1 MATVQRL
8 QFPALRSPLN
18 SRSHP
23 ADGLGGMASFAH
35 PAPSRARVPYSIFI
49 TLALFGVSV
58 FGTGFWIRT
67 QTRPPLDPLFLTAHH
82 QLLGYQFQEV
92 PLGAQVAET
101 LATTHLFNGHFFDS
115 HSNRVSVFEAQW
127 QAGEGTGGNLFGHTP
142 EICWVGQ
149 GFRTVRFNEPS
160 QVFLSF
166 AGRPIPFQ
174 CRVLRHPQLPT
185 PEITLWAACVDG
197 RWDDVLLGPPPNLN
211 DGAVTVGAYLQ
222 EVGRTLTTRWASVC
236 RLVQNP
242 FHVGAR
248 KQFIRFSMP
257 LNTGWEPALIELER
271 FAHQW
276 LEPQGPLSKG

>member
-1 MATVQRL
+1 
-8 QFPALRSPLN
+8 
-18 SRSHP
+18 
-23 ADGLGGMASFAH
+23 MASLAH
-35 PAPSRARVPYSIFI
+35 PAPSRARVRYSIII

-67 QTRPPLDPLFLTAHH
+67 QTRPAHDPLFLTARH
-82 QLLGYQFQEV
+82 QIPGYQFQEV

-127 QAGEGTGGNLFGHTP
+127 PAGQGTGGNIFGHTP

-149 GFRTVRFNEPS
+149 GFRTVRLSEPS
-160 QVFLSF
+160 QVFLNF
-166 AGRPIPFQ
+166 AGRRISFQ

-197 RWDDVLLGPPPNLN
+197 RWDDVLLGPPLNLN
-211 DGAVTVGAYLQ
+211 DEAVTVGTYLQ
-222 EVGRTLTTRWASVC
+222 EVGRTLTTRWASVR

-257 LNTGWEPALIELER
+257 LNSGWEPALVELER

-276 LEPQGPLSKG
+276 LQPQGPLSKG